1 LIKEIEG
8 FGQKYPG
15 GHNLRLNVISTFED
29 RMINLDMLSR
39 KMTIDVNKDLI
50 KDLDG
55 YDGIKYK
62 VLT

>member
-1 LIKEIEG
+1 
-8 FGQKYPG
+8 
-15 GHNLRLNVISTFED
+15 
-29 RMINLDMLSR
+29 MINLDMLSR